1 MPDGPRVPSRGP
13 FRARGAAPAGDNG
26 GMRGRP
32 ILVTGSNRSGT
43 TWVGEA
49 LGQSDEV
56 EYLHE
61 PFNSSLWPRL
71 LERRPPGHFFY
82 VCEENEGP
90 WREPAERLLDYRFPV
105 GAQLG
110 EVRGPRDGAK
120 LARDWARSLRRRVRH
135 RRPLLKD
142 PIALLAA
149 EWLAGRFDLDVV
161 VMVRH
166 PAAFASSIKRLGW
179 RFDFA
184 TWLDQPLLLRD
195 HLGPMRPDLERMAAG
210 GHDTVEEAI
219 VLWNALYGVVATL
232 EDRHPEWHVLRYED
246 LAAAPVEGF
255 ARLYPALGLRW
266 DDEVARRVAAFSDE
280 RNVKEVPA
288 SEKGTVRRDSRAA
301 MWTWAHRL
309 TAEEVERVRAGTA
322 EVASRYYDE
331 ASWVP
336 PSPTTASSSGA
347 RVASQP

>member
-1 MPDGPRVPSRGP
+1 MPH
-13 FRARGAAPAGDNG
+13 NG
-26 GMRGRP
+26 GMTGRAV
-32 ILVTGSNRSGT
+32 LVTGSNRSGT

-56 EYLHE
+56 AYLHE

-71 LERRPPGHFFY
+71 LERRPPGHFHY

-90 WREPAERLLDYRFPV
+90 WVEPVDRLLRYRFPLRT
-105 GAQLG
+105 QLG
-110 EVRGPRDGAK
+110 DVRTAK
-120 LARDWARSLRRRVRH
+120 DAARLGRDWTRSIGRRVRR

-142 PIALLAA
+142 PIALFAA
-149 EWLAGRFDLDVV
+149 EWMARLFDLDVV

-179 RFDFA
+179 RFDFT
-184 TWLDQPLLLRD
+184 TWLEQPLLLRD
-195 HLGPMRPDLERMAAG
+195 HLGPMRADLERMGAG
-210 GHDTVEEAI
+210 GHEHVDEAI

-280 RNVKEVPA
+280 SNVKEVPDR
-288 SEKGTVRRDSRAA
+288 EKGTVRRDSRAA
-301 MWTWAHRL
+301 MWTWLHRL
-309 TAEEVERVRAGTA
+309 TPEEVDRVRAGTA
-322 EVASRYYDE
+322 EVAARYYDDSAWE
-331 ASWVP
+331 P
-336 PSPTTASSSGA
+336 PSPAMASRRGA

>member
-1 MPDGPRVPSRGP
+1 M
-13 FRARGAAPAGDNG
+13 AG
-26 GMRGRP
+26 MTGRP
-32 ILVTGSNRSGT
+32 LLVTGSNRSGT

-56 EYLHE
+56 AYLHE

-71 LERRPPGHFFY
+71 LERRPPGHFLY
-82 VCEENEGP
+82 VCEENGGP
-90 WREPAERLLDYRFPV
+90 WVEPVDRLLHHRFPL

-110 EVRGPRDGAK
+110 EVRTPKDGAK
-120 LARDWARSLRRRVRH
+120 LAREWARSLRRRAGR

-142 PIALLAA
+142 PIALFAS
-149 EWLAGRFDLDVV
+149 EWLARHFDLDVV

-184 TWLDQPLLLRD
+184 SWLEQPLLLRD
-195 HLGPMRPDLERMAAG
+195 HLGPMRADLERMARG
-210 GHDTVEEAI
+210 GSDLVDEAI
-219 VLWNALYGVVATL
+219 VLWNAFYGVVATL

-246 LAAAPVEGF
+246 LAAEPEEGF

-266 DDEVARRVAAFSDE
+266 DEEVARRVAAFSDE

-288 SEKGTVRRDSRAA
+288 REKGTVRRDSRAA
-301 MWTWAHRL
+301 MWTWTSRL
-309 TAEEVERVRAGTA
+309 TAEEVDRVRAGTA
-322 EVASRYYDE
+322 AVAGRYYDDSAWE
-331 ASWVP
+331 P
-336 PSPTTASSSGA
+336 PSRTMASRSGA
-347 RVASQP
+347 KVASQP